1 MGLEWSM
8 KAPNELEAEA
18 LIQTAG
24 QLLSLGLMISARDY
38 LEALHLRAKQ
48 DPQCAWWSQH
58 LELLKRRL
66 QTGTTYV
73 QPTVSSSSLGP
84 EPSDFRLSKL
94 RSVSW

>member
-48 DPQCAWWSQH
+48 DPQC
-58 LELLKRRL
+58 L
-66 QTGTTYV
+66 V
-73 QPTVSSSSLGP
+73 V
-84 EPSDFRLSKL
+84 
-94 RSVSW
+94 

>member
-48 DPQCAWWSQH
+48 DPQCAWWSKH
-58 LELLKRRL
+58 LEVVEAAIANRDYVRAADCLLF
-66 QTGTTYV
+66 
-73 QPTVSSSSLGP
+73 
-84 EPSDFRLSKL
+84 EFRP
-94 RSVSW
+94 